1 VRGKTI
7 EKTEEGNGID
17 KLLNEAKIK
26 VLALEHISRILK
38 KKKMLSRSNGTF
50 SENKD
55 VEV

>member
-1 VRGKTI
+1 MRGKTI

-38 KKKMLSRSNGTF
+38 KKKNV
-50 SENKD
+50 KY
-55 VEV
+55 